1 MGTAISAPMGYHFP
15 CTIFENLHGKD
26 DVFMDHKKIERISE
40 LTRISRVRQL
50 THEELEERE
59 ALRREYLD
67 GFRQNAQALL
77 ESVCLKRPDGTIESL
92 KKKQDKH

>member
-1 MGTAISAPMGYHFP
+1 
-15 CTIFENLHGKD
+15 
-26 DVFMDHKKIERISE
+26 MDHKKIERISE
-40 LTRISRVRQL
+40 LTRIRRVRQL

-67 GFRQNAQALL
+67 GFRQNAQAVL
-77 ESVCLKRPDGTIESL
+77 ESVRLKRPDGTIEPL

>member
-1 MGTAISAPMGYHFP
+1 
-15 CTIFENLHGKD
+15 
-26 DVFMDHKKIERISE
+26 MDHEKIERISE

-67 GFRQNAQALL
+67 GFRQNAQAVL
-77 ESVCLKRPDGTIESL
+77 ESVRIKRPDGTIEPL